1 MFGKDLPMILEHT
14 THAGYIRQDDVYTD
28 ENDVNYTVSQDTD
41 AEDPRSWLTHE
52 EAALIVINADRNT
65 RTDNID
71 DYDDNP
77 VINDLLQAM
86 KRDDINDPN
95 DITTTWWN
103 DWKKSLAKR
112 NIPYDVD
119 MIACHGYDQ
128 STWFT
133 VIAAVKEGYGSARN
147 NVDTFAAWACGDVWV
162 VSPDHPDYDTLCGIY
177 ADDPESAV
185 KHYIENYIPHELP
198 QLETLF

>member
-1 MFGKDLPMILEHT
+1 MILEHT

-28 ENDVNYTVSQDTD
+28 ENGVNYTVCQDND
-41 AEDPRSWLTHE
+41 AEDPRSWLSHE
-52 EAALIVINADRNT
+52 EAALVVINADRNT

-77 VINDLLQAM
+77 AIDDLLQAM
-86 KRDDINDPN
+86 ERDDIDDPS
-95 DITTTWWN
+95 DITTAWWN
-103 DWKKSLAKR
+103 NWKKSLAER

-119 MIACHGYDQ
+119 MITCHGYDQ

-147 NVDTFAAWACGDVWV
+147 NVDTFVAWARGDVWV
-162 VSPDHPDYDTLCGIY
+162 VSPITPITTRYT
-177 ADDPESAV
+177 ASTPM
-185 KHYIENYIPHELP
+185 IPKVPSNTTSRTTFRMSYLS
-198 QLETLF
+198 

>member
-1 MFGKDLPMILEHT
+1 MNLTHT

-28 ENDVNYTVSQDTD
+28 ENGVNYTVCQDTD
-41 AEDPRSWLTHE
+41 AEDPRSWLSHE
-52 EAALIVINADRNT
+52 EAAIVVINADRNT

-77 VINDLLQAM
+77 AIDDLLQAM
-86 KRDDINDPN
+86 ERDDIDDPN
-95 DITTTWWN
+95 DINSAWLEEWVHN
-103 DWKKSLAKR
+103 NKLNHPS
-112 NIPYDVD
+112 YDIE
-119 MIACHGYDQ
+119 MMTIHTSQ

-133 VIAAVKEGYGSARN
+133 VIAAVKEGYGSARD
-147 NVDTFAAWACGDVWV
+147 NVDTFAAWARGDVWT

>member
-1 MFGKDLPMILEHT
+1 MILEHT

-28 ENDVNYTVSQDTD
+28 ENGVNYTVSQDTD

-77 VINDLLQAM
+77 AIDDLLRVM
-86 KRDDINDPN
+86 ERDDIDDPS
-95 DITTTWWN
+95 DITTAWWN
-103 DWKKSLAKR
+103 NWKKSLAER

-133 VIAAVKEGYGSARN
+133 VIAAVKEDYGSARSH
-147 NVDTFAAWACGDVWV
+147 VDTFAAWARGDVWV
-162 VSPDHPDYDTLCGIY
+162 VSPDHPDYDTLYGIY

-198 QLETLF
+198 QIETLF

>member
-1 MFGKDLPMILEHT
+1 MNLTHT

-28 ENDVNYTVSQDTD
+28 ENGVNYTVSQDTD
-41 AEDPRSWLTHE
+41 AEDTRSWLSHK
-52 EAALIVINADRNT
+52 EAALVVINADRNT
-65 RTDNID
+65 RTDDIN

-86 KRDDINDPN
+86 EKHDIDDPS
-95 DITTTWWN
+95 DISTAWWEAWIHN
-103 DWKKSLAKR
+103 ATLDHPS
-112 NIPYDVD
+112 YDIE
-119 MIACHGYDQ
+119 MMTIHTSQ

-133 VIAAVKEGYGSARN
+133 VIAAVEEGYGSARD
-147 NVDTFAAWACGDVWV
+147 NVDTFAAWARGDVWM

-185 KHYIENYIPHELP
+185 KHYIENYIPHEPP
-198 QLETLF
+198 QLETLS

>member
-1 MFGKDLPMILEHT
+1 MILEHT

-28 ENDVNYTVSQDTD
+28 PNGVNYTVYQDTD

-52 EAALIVINADRNT
+52 EAALVVINADRNT

-77 VINDLLQAM
+77 VINDLLQVMEEHAI
-86 KRDDINDPN
+86 DDPSAISSEWLEEWIHNTKSDHPSY
-95 DITTTWWN
+95 DIEMMTIHT
-103 DWKKSLAKR
+103 S
-112 NIPYDVD
+112 
-119 MIACHGYDQ
+119 Q
-128 STWFT
+128 SSWFT
-133 VIAAVKEGYGSARN
+133 IIAAVKEGYGSARDN
-147 NVDTFAAWACGDVWV
+147 IDTFAAWARGDVWI
-162 VSPDHPDYDTLCGIY
+162 VSPDHPDCDTLCGIY

-185 KHYIENYIPHELP
+185 KYYIKDYIPHEPP

>member
-1 MFGKDLPMILEHT
+1 MILEHT

-28 ENDVNYTVSQDTD
+28 ENGVNYPVSQDTD
-41 AEDPRSWLTHE
+41 AEDPRAWLTHE
-52 EAALIVINADRNT
+52 EAALVVINADRNT
-65 RTDNID
+65 RTDDIN

-77 VINDLLQAM
+77 AIDDLLRAM
-86 KRDDINDPN
+86 ERDDIDDPS
-95 DITTTWWN
+95 DITTAWWN
-103 DWKKSLAKR
+103 NWKKSLAER

-133 VIAAVKEGYGSARN
+133 VIAAVKEGYGFARD
-147 NVDTFAAWACGDVWV
+147 NVDTFAAWARGDVWV
-162 VSPDHPDYDTLCGIY
+162 VSPDHPDYDTLCDTY
-177 ADDPESAV
+177 ADDPESVV
-185 KHYIENYIPHELP
+185 KHYIENYIPHEPP

>member
-1 MFGKDLPMILEHT
+1 MNLTHT

-28 ENDVNYTVSQDTD
+28 ENGVNYTVRQDTD
-41 AEDPRSWLTHE
+41 SGDPRSWIPNKDV
-52 EAALIVINADRNT
+52 AIVVVNADRNT
-65 RTDNID
+65 RTDNIN

-77 VINDLLQAM
+77 AIDDLLQAM
-86 KRDDINDPN
+86 ERDEIDDPS
-95 DITTTWWN
+95 DITTQWWN

-133 VIAAVKEGYGSARN
+133 VIAAAKEGYGSARSN
-147 NVDTFAAWACGDVWV
+147 IDTFVMWANGDVWTTTLITTRCGASTLTTPKLPSSTTSRTT
-162 VSPDHPDYDTLCGIY
+162 SPRQ
-177 ADDPESAV
+177 
-185 KHYIENYIPHELP
+185 N
-198 QLETLF
+198 QLSWKRSSKRHINERG

>member
-1 MFGKDLPMILEHT
+1 MILEHT

-28 ENDVNYTVSQDTD
+28 ENGVNYTVCQDTN
-41 AEDPRSWLTHE
+41 ARDPRSWLSHE
-52 EAALIVINADRNT
+52 EAAIVVINADRNT
-65 RTDNID
+65 RTDNIN

-77 VINDLLQAM
+77 VINDFLQDM
-86 KRDDINDPN
+86 EKYDIDDPS
-95 DITTTWWN
+95 DISTEWLEGWIHI
-103 DWKKSLAKR
+103 AKLDH
-112 NIPYDVD
+112 PSYDIE
-119 MIACHGYDQ
+119 MMTIHTSQ

-133 VIAAVKEGYGSARN
+133 VIAAVKEGYGSARD
-147 NVDTFAAWACGDVWV
+147 NVDTFAAWARGGVWTV
-162 VSPDHPDYDTLCGIY
+162 PPDHPDYDTLYGIY

>member
-1 MFGKDLPMILEHT
+1 MILEHT

-28 ENDVNYTVSQDTD
+28 ENGVNYTVCRDTN
-41 AEDPRSWLTHE
+41 AGDPRSWLSHE
-52 EAALIVINADRNT
+52 EAAIVVINADRNT
-65 RTDNID
+65 RTDNIN

-77 VINDLLQAM
+77 VINDFLQDMEKFHIA
-86 KRDDINDPN
+86 KLHHPSYDIEMMT
-95 DITTTWWN
+95 IHT
-103 DWKKSLAKR
+103 S
-112 NIPYDVD
+112 
-119 MIACHGYDQ
+119 Q

-133 VIAAVKEGYGSARN
+133 VIAAVKEGYGSARD
-147 NVDTFAAWACGDVWV
+147 NVDTFAAWDSGDVWT
-162 VSPDHPDYDTLCGIY
+162 VSPDHPDYDTLCDIY

>member
-1 MFGKDLPMILEHT
+1 MILEHT

-28 ENDVNYTVSQDTD
+28 ENGVNYTVCQDTD
-41 AEDPRSWLTHE
+41 AEDPRSWLSHE
-52 EAALIVINADRNT
+52 EAALVVINADRNT

-77 VINDLLQAM
+77 AIDDLLQAM
-86 KRDDINDPN
+86 ERDDIDDPS
-95 DITTTWWN
+95 DITTQWWN
-103 DWKKSLAKR
+103 NWKKSLAKR
-112 NIPYDVD
+112 NTPYDVD

-133 VIAAVKEGYGSARN
+133 VIAAVKDGYGSARD
-147 NVDTFAAWACGDVWV
+147 NVDTFAAWALGDVWI

-185 KHYIENYIPHELP
+185 KHYIGNYIPHEPP

>member
-1 MFGKDLPMILEHT
+1 MNLTHT

-28 ENDVNYTVSQDTD
+28 ENGVNYTVCQDID
-41 AEDPRSWLTHE
+41 AEDPRTWLTHE
-52 EAALIVINADRNT
+52 EAALVVINADRNT

-77 VINDLLQAM
+77 AIDDLLQAM
-86 KRDDINDPN
+86 ERDDIDDPS
-95 DITTTWWN
+95 DITTRWWN
-103 DWKKSLAKR
+103 NWKKSLAER

-119 MIACHGYDQ
+119 MIACYGYDQ

-147 NVDTFAAWACGDVWV
+147 NVDTFVAWARGDVWV

>member
-1 MFGKDLPMILEHT
+1 MNLTHT

-28 ENDVNYTVSQDTD
+28 ENGVNYTVRQDID
-41 AEDPRSWLTHE
+41 SGDPRSWIPNKNV
-52 EAALIVINADRNT
+52 AIVVINADRNT
-65 RTDNID
+65 RTDNIN

-77 VINDLLQAM
+77 AIDDLLQAM
-86 KRDDINDPN
+86 ERDEIDDPS
-95 DITTTWWN
+95 DITTQWWN

-119 MIACHGYDQ
+119 MIACHGYGQ

-133 VIAAVKEGYGSARN
+133 VIAAAKEGYGSARGN
-147 NVDTFAAWACGDVWV
+147 IDTFVAWARGDVWM

>member
-1 MFGKDLPMILEHT
+1 MNLTHT

-28 ENDVNYTVSQDTD
+28 ENGVNYTVSQDT
-41 AEDPRSWLTHE
+41 RSWLSHE
-52 EAALIVINADRNT
+52 ETALVVINADRNT
-65 RTDNID
+65 RTDNIN

-77 VINDLLQAM
+77 AIDDLLQAM
-86 KRDDINDPN
+86 ERDEIDDPS
-95 DITTTWWN
+95 DITTQWWN

-133 VIAAVKEGYGSARN
+133 VIAAAKKGYGSARS
-147 NVDTFAAWACGDVWV
+147 NVDTFVTRARGDVWV

-198 QLETLF
+198 QLDTLF

>member
-1 MFGKDLPMILEHT
+1 MILEHT

-28 ENDVNYTVSQDTD
+28 ENGVSYTVSQDTD
-41 AEDPRSWLTHE
+41 AEDPRSWPTHE

-65 RTDNID
+65 RTDNIN

-77 VINDLLQAM
+77 AIDDLLQAM
-86 KRDDINDPN
+86 ERDDIDDPS
-95 DITTTWWN
+95 DITTAWWN
-103 DWKKSLAKR
+103 NWKKSLAER

-147 NVDTFAAWACGDVWV
+147 NVDTFVAWARGDVWV
-162 VSPDHPDYDTLCGIY
+162 VSPDHPDYNTLYGIY

-185 KHYIENYIPHELP
+185 KHYIENYIRMSYLS
-198 QLETLF
+198 

>member
-1 MFGKDLPMILEHT
+1 MILEHT

-28 ENDVNYTVSQDTD
+28 ENGVNYTVCQDTD
-41 AEDPRSWLTHE
+41 AEDPRSWLSRE
-52 EAALIVINADRNT
+52 EAVLVVINADRNT
-65 RTDNID
+65 RTDNIN

-77 VINDLLQAM
+77 AIDDLLQAM
-86 KRDDINDPN
+86 ERNDIDDPS
-95 DITTTWWN
+95 DITTQWWN

-119 MIACHGYDQ
+119 MVAYHGYDQ

-133 VIAAVKEGYGSARN
+133 VIAAAKEDYGSARS
-147 NVDTFAAWACGDVWV
+147 NVDTFVAWARGDVWV
-162 VSPDHPDYDTLCGIY
+162 VSPDHPDYETLCGIY

>member
-1 MFGKDLPMILEHT
+1 MILEHT

-28 ENDVNYTVSQDTD
+28 ENGVNYTVSQDTD
-41 AEDPRSWLTHE
+41 AEDPRSWLSHE
-52 EAALIVINADRNT
+52 EAALVVINADRNT
-65 RTDNID
+65 RTDNIN

-77 VINDLLQAM
+77 AIDDLLQAM
-86 KRDDINDPN
+86 ERDDIDDPN
-95 DITTTWWN
+95 DINSAWLEGWIHN
-103 DWKKSLAKR
+103 AKLDH
-112 NIPYDVD
+112 PSYDIE
-119 MIACHGYDQ
+119 MMTIHTSQ

-133 VIAAVKEGYGSARN
+133 VIAAVKEGYGSARD
-147 NVDTFAAWACGDVWV
+147 NVDTFAAWARGDVWT

-177 ADDPESAV
+177 ADNPESAV

>member
-1 MFGKDLPMILEHT
+1 MILEHT

-28 ENDVNYTVSQDTD
+28 ENGVNYTVCQDTN
-41 AEDPRSWLTHE
+41 AEDPRSWLSHE
-52 EAALIVINADRNT
+52 EAALVVINADRNT
-65 RTDNID
+65 RTDNIN

-86 KRDDINDPN
+86 EKHDIDDPSDINSAWLEEWIHNAKLNHPSY
-95 DITTTWWN
+95 DIEMMTIHT
-103 DWKKSLAKR
+103 S
-112 NIPYDVD
+112 
-119 MIACHGYDQ
+119 Q
-128 STWFT
+128 SSWFT
-133 VIAAVKEGYGSARN
+133 IIAAVKEGYGSARDN
-147 NVDTFAAWACGDVWV
+147 IDTFAAWARGDVWI

-185 KHYIENYIPHELP
+185 KYYIKDYIPHEPP